1 MELPFALTQSEDLV
15 PDRAPQYGMVDVIK
29 LAAMPDI
36 YRAMETQSPVP

>member
-1 MELPFALTQSEDLV
+1 
-15 PDRAPQYGMVDVIK
+15 MVDVIK